1 MKKYIAFLITIIMAV
16 SIISCGGN
24 NNKEPEPS
32 IGDQM
37 YEKYKSI
44 IDKLEG
50 ENYDGAIEEIQ
61 AMKPA
66 PTVQEVEIT
75 ADNFFDYYDIVY
87 WENQIDRDADGKIT
101 KVSRVDDWFDFK
113 LKDEY
118 LFDTDQDNSVEIG
131 VTCEYDLKK
140 IENVDP
146 ETGEIVYGEESFDEY
161 EDEILEANKRYIN
174 SDSVALSVT
183 CKGSQMINCHE
194 SSELCCE
201 RWINIGGKWKMNS
214 DISPDDYEGY
224 AFLPTDI
231 QITRAEG
238 TLHLIQK

>member
-1 MKKYIAFLITIIMAV
+1 MKKYIVFLITIIMAI
-16 SIISCGGN
+16 SIISCGGSS
-24 NNKEPEPS
+24 NKETEPS

-37 YEKYKSI
+37 YEKYKTI

-87 WENQIDRDADGKIT
+87 WENQIDRDANGKIT
-101 KVSRVDDWFDFK
+101 SISRVDDWFDFM

-118 LFDTDQDNSVEIG
+118 LLDTDQDNSVEIG

-146 ETGEIVYGEESFDEY
+146 ETGEIVYGDAPDKQWTLVRFYMTEHDVEEFQSC
-161 EDEILEANKRYIN
+161 N
-174 SDSVALSVT
+174 S
-183 CKGSQMINCHE
+183 E
-194 SSELCCE
+194 S
-201 RWINIGGKWKMNS
+201 RK
-214 DISPDDYEGY
+214 
-224 AFLPTDI
+224 
-231 QITRAEG
+231 
-238 TLHLIQK
+238 

>member
-66 PTVQEVEIT
+66 PAVQEVEIT
-75 ADNFFDYYDIVY
+75 PENFFDYYDIVY
-87 WENQIDRDADGKIT
+87 
-101 KVSRVDDWFDFK
+101 
-113 LKDEY
+113 
-118 LFDTDQDNSVEIG
+118 
-131 VTCEYDLKK
+131 
-140 IENVDP
+140 
-146 ETGEIVYGEESFDEY
+146 
-161 EDEILEANKRYIN
+161 
-174 SDSVALSVT
+174 
-183 CKGSQMINCHE
+183 
-194 SSELCCE
+194 
-201 RWINIGGKWKMNS
+201 
-214 DISPDDYEGY
+214 
-224 AFLPTDI
+224 
-231 QITRAEG
+231 
-238 TLHLIQK
+238 

>member
-1 MKKYIAFLITIIMAV
+1 MAV

-87 WENQIDRDADGKIT
+87 DENNIERDSDGNIIT
-101 KVSRVDDWFDFK
+101 
-113 LKDEY
+113 
-118 LFDTDQDNSVEIG
+118 
-131 VTCEYDLKK
+131 
-140 IENVDP
+140 IE
-146 ETGEIVYGEESFDEY
+146 
-161 EDEILEANKRYIN
+161 
-174 SDSVALSVT
+174 
-183 CKGSQMINCHE
+183 
-194 SSELCCE
+194 
-201 RWINIGGKWKMNS
+201 
-214 DISPDDYEGY
+214 
-224 AFLPTDI
+224 
-231 QITRAEG
+231 
-238 TLHLIQK
+238 